1 MGEVQ
6 GDIIMFNKHRILVA
20 EDNPMVAWDL
30 TLAVEDADGV
40 VMGPFDTVAG
50 ALSYL
55 ESHSVS
61 GAILDVELKD
71 RNVSPLAQ
79 ELLKRGTPMVFQ
91 SGQKLPEALSGHQPG
106 LPIFSKLVDRHVLI
120 EKLVSL
126 IQTSDAA
133 SIDALAFFPT
143 E

>member
-1 MGEVQ
+1 
-6 GDIIMFNKHRILVA
+6 MFNKHSILVV

-55 ESHSVS
+55 EGHSVS

-71 RNVSPLAQ
+71 RNVTPLAE
-79 ELLKRGTPMVFQ
+79 ELLRQGTPIVFQ
-91 SGQKLPEALSGHQPG
+91 SGQKLPDALSGHQPD
-106 LPIFSKLVDRHVLI
+106 LPIFSKLVDRRLLV
-120 EKLVSL
+120 EKLQSL
-126 IQTSDAA
+126 IQASDAA
-133 SIDALAFFPT
+133 KH
-143 E
+143 